1 MPRRFR
7 KVAVGGTF
15 DRLHPGHM
23 ELLRTAVEVGEK
35 VVVGVTTDDFVEKM
49 KKNGVEPYD
58 VRVDRVREFM
68 KSLGADFEIVAIE
81 DRYGTTVDDPELE
94 AIVVSPETEPV
105 ALEINEERR
114 RRSLEPLTIVVVPF
128 VLDGNGE
135 RYSSSKL
142 RGMNG

>member
-1 MPRRFR
+1 VRRRFR

-23 ELLRTAVEVGEK
+23 ELLRTAAEVGER
-35 VVVGVTTDDFVEKM
+35 VVIGVTTDDFVEEMGKD
-49 KKNGVEPYD
+49 GVEPYD

-68 KSLGADFEIVAIE
+68 RSLGADFEIVPIE

-94 AIVVSPETEPV
+94 AIIVSPETEPV
-105 ALEINEERR
+105 ALEINEKRR
-114 RRSLEPLTIVVVPF
+114 EKGLDPLTIVVVPF